1 MFQPVVTTAAA
12 VSVELEAAELGVLRL
27 GVLELGVQ
35 ELELE
40 LVCHNQLQLGV
51 QELELELVCH
61 NQLPRAAMSSL
72 SSMAD
77 QGAIPALRVG
87 VL

>member
-1 MFQPVVTTAAA
+1 MFQAVVTTATA
-12 VSVELEAAELGVLRL
+12 VLVELEAAELGVLRL
-27 GVLELGVQ
+27 GVLELGV
-35 ELELE
+35 LEL
-40 LVCHNQLQLGV
+40 GV
-51 QELELELVCH
+51 LELELVCH

-77 QGAIPALRVG
+77 QGAIPVLRVG

>member
-1 MFQPVVTTAAA
+1 MFQAVVTTATA
-12 VSVELEAAELGVLRL
+12 VLVELEAAELGVLRL
-27 GVLELGVQ
+27 GVLELGV
-35 ELELE
+35 
-40 LVCHNQLQLGV
+40 
-51 QELELELVCH
+51 LELELVCH

-77 QGAIPALRVG
+77 QGAIPVLRVG